1 MNQERGVEIFDQ
13 TNFPVERVFGLLKYA
28 EKALPNL
35 KIDLLTKHTMAK
47 FNKVSEDLANIDSA
61 KLE

>member
-1 MNQERGVEIFDQ
+1 MNQKRGVEIVDQ
-13 TNFPVERVFGLLKYA
+13 TNFPVERVFGLLKYLA
-28 EKALPNL
+28 KALPNW
-35 KIDLLTKHTMAK
+35 KFDLFTKHTMTK